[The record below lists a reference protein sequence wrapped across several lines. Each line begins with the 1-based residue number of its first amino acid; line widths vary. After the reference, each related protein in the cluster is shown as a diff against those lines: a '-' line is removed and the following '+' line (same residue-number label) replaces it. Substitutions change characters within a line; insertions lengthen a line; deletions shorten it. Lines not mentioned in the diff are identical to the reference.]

1 MNKSTTLA
9 LLLAAALVASIFAG
23 LTRDNRNATPA
34 ALMNASEPDPIIE
47 SFEREFNREPG
58 PARPVERT
66 AIDEDVL
73 YHTANSVH
81 WTEEK
86 PADK

>member
-1 MNKSTTLA
+1 MNRSTTMA
-9 LLLAAALVASIFAG
+9 LLLTAALVASIYAG
-23 LTRDNRNATPA
+23 LTRDTSNATPA
-34 ALMNASEPDPIIE
+34 PLMDASEPDPIIE

-66 AIDEDVL
+66 SIDEDVL

-81 WTEEK
+81 WTKEE
-86 PADK
+86 PADE